1 VGRTLESLRAARP
14 SWVLV
19 VLCAVTVPAFSAAQ
33 DASDP
38 FGVLRRHA
46 SSSAAAVPPRAIAVI
61 PERHTGRL
69 LRVVDVLVAID
80 PQFDAAATE
89 AGFSISNA
97 IQVRTREARVPIYVP
112 KTDAT
117 IATLLQLPI
126 GSRVEVRG
134 VLVSRGTSFLFVASE
149 IRPAPRASEPAPR
162 SGGPAKP
169 SDGLVESHST
179 ERGGAAGSEKTAR

>member
-1 VGRTLESLRAARP
+1 VHSRSFESARGRPRALRFAP
-14 SWVLV
+14 FFLVLI
-19 VLCAVTVPAFSAAQ
+19 AVAPALAQ
-33 DASDP
+33 DATDP

-46 SSSAAAVPPRAIAVI
+46 ASSAASVPPRAIAVI

-89 AGFSISNA
+89 AGFAVANA

-112 KTDAT
+112 KSDAT

-134 VLVSRGTSFLFVASE
+134 VLVPRGASFLFVASE
-149 IRPAPRASEPAPR
+149 IRPAPR
-162 SGGPAKP
+162 
-169 SDGLVESHST
+169 ST
-179 ERGGAAGSEKTAR
+179 EASPR